1 MSFSFSMATK
11 MRMSLKHKLKIKF
24 IYKRDRDSKM
34 AKKETQGQTQK
45 RILILC
51 VDRDGD
57 LEVKAAIKTPLLGRT
72 ANLDA
77 AVSLA
82 LKDPEEPDA
91 NAMFEAVRLYDRLHD
106 EKQPDEVFEVAT
118 ISGTELGG
126 VSADRKLV
134 AELNSLVETFSAQEV
149 ILVSDGYSDEAI
161 LPLIESRVPVSS
173 VRRIVIKHSESIEET
188 AAVFT
193 KYVKLLVDDPK
204 YSRIAL
210 GLPGILV
217 FIFGI
222 LWAINYFV
230 QGAIYW
236 YGIAIVIVLG
246 GFLLLK
252 GFGVD
257 KATKDF
263 YKWARDY
270 SPPPLPIQVSNYAV
284 IAGILCIAVS
294 VYLGI
299 ANVSNNAAPFPTDF
313 SGWIGFTP
321 AIASFF
327 IKGVQD
333 LLVVG
338 VIITLLGRSVRLYFE
353 RDSRLLR
360 NVALIVTVAWSR
372 WILDGTASVL
382 SHYYYQSGSPV
393 GLQDPFFSSFL
404 FTIIVGIL
412 IGVAS
417 VLLIYI
423 VNRSAKDF
431 FRKNDEKEAEL

>member
-1 MSFSFSMATK
+1 
-11 MRMSLKHKLKIKF
+11 
-24 IYKRDRDSKM
+24 M
-34 AKKETQGQTQK
+34 AKKETQPQMQK

-57 LEVKAAIKTPLLGRT
+57 LEVKAGIKTPLLGRT
-72 ANLDA
+72 ANLDG
-77 AVSLA
+77 AVALA

-106 EKQPDEVFEVAT
+106 EKQPEEIFEVAT
-118 ISGTELGG
+118 ISGNDLGSVG
-126 VSADRKLV
+126 ADRKLV
-134 AELNSLVETFSAQEV
+134 AELNKLQDSFNANEV
-149 ILVSDGYSDEAI
+149 ILVTDGYSDEAV
-161 LPLIESRVPVSS
+161 LPLVESRVPVSS

-193 KYVKLLVDDPK
+193 KYIRLLVDNPR
-204 YSRIAL
+204 YARMAL

-222 LWAINYFV
+222 LWGINLFYP
-230 QGAIYW
+230 GTIYY
-236 YGIAIVIVLG
+236 YGIAIVIVIG

-270 SPPPLPIQVSNYAV
+270 SPPPLPVQISNYTI

-294 VYLGI
+294 VYLGV
-299 ANVSNNAAPFPTDF
+299 ANVNINVAPAADF
-313 SGWIGFTP
+313 AGWLSMAP
-321 AIASFF
+321 RVAYYF
-327 IKGVQD
+327 ITGIVD
-333 LLVVG
+333 LLVAG
-338 VIITLLGRSVRLYFE
+338 TIIVLLGRSVRLYVE
-353 RDSRLLR
+353 RDTKLLR
-360 NVALIVTVAWSR
+360 NVALIVSVAWTR
-372 WILDGTASVL
+372 FVLIGTANVIL
-382 SHYYYQSGSPV
+382 HYYTDTSAVV
-393 GLQDPFFSSFL
+393 GLGDDIFSSFL

-423 VNRSAKDF
+423 VNRQARNF
-431 FRKNDEKEAEL
+431 FKKRTEKPEEL

>member
-1 MSFSFSMATK
+1 
-11 MRMSLKHKLKIKF
+11 
-24 IYKRDRDSKM
+24 M
-34 AKKETQGQTQK
+34 AKRETHQQTQK

-57 LEVKAAIKTPLLGRT
+57 LETKAGIKTPLLGRP
-72 ANLDA
+72 ANLDG

-91 NAMFEAVRLYDRLHD
+91 NAMFEAVRLYDRLYS
-106 EKQPDEVFEVAT
+106 ERQPDEVFEVAT
-118 ISGTELGG
+118 ISGTDLGS
-126 VSADRKLV
+126 VNADRKLV
-134 AELNSLVETFSAQEV
+134 GELNSLQESFNANEV
-149 ILVSDGYSDEAI
+149 ILVSDGFSDEAV
-161 LPLIESRVPVSS
+161 LPLVQSRVPVSS

-193 KYVKLLVDDPK
+193 KYVRLLIDNPR

-217 FIFGI
+217 LIFGI
-222 LWAINYFV
+222 LWGINYFIP
-230 QGAIYW
+230 GAIYL
-236 YGIAIVIVLG
+236 YGIAIVIVVG

-257 KATKDF
+257 RATKDF
-263 YKWARDY
+263 YSWVKNY
-270 SPPPLPIQVSNYAV
+270 EPPALPIQISNYTV

-299 ANVSNNAAPFPTDF
+299 TNVNISAQPFPTELA
-313 SGWIGFTP
+313 GWLGASP
-321 AIASFF
+321 KIAAYFLL
-327 IKGVQD
+327 GVAD
-333 LLVVG
+333 LMIVG
-338 VIITLLGRSVRLYFE
+338 ICIVLLGRSIRLYLE
-353 RDSRLLR
+353 RDSKLLR
-360 NVALIVTVAWSR
+360 NVALIVTVAWFNR
-372 WILDGTASVL
+372 ILYSTGGLIL
-382 SHYYYQSGSPV
+382 SYARGDSTQVNIGNEIFAGFV
-393 GLQDPFFSSFL
+393 

-423 VNRSAKDF
+423 VNRSAKGF
-431 FRKNDEKEAEL
+431 FKKEEKPEEL